1 MWMKGI
7 QAMVI
12 TDIVKDIITTRK
24 RPKPKEN
31 QLVILKIY
39 AFWQKIQ
46 QRASGPGESFA
57 GVTYL
62 SMRTHPKSCHIFPL
76 KVETTLLSGS
86 FGKERYV
93 NQINDIR
100 E

>member
-1 MWMKGI
+1 MKGI

-39 AFWQKIQ
+39 AFCQKIQ
-46 QRASGPGESFA
+46 QRASGPGESVA

-62 SMRTHPKSCHIFPL
+62 SMRIHPKSCHIFPL
-76 KVETTLLSGS
+76 KAETTLLSGS